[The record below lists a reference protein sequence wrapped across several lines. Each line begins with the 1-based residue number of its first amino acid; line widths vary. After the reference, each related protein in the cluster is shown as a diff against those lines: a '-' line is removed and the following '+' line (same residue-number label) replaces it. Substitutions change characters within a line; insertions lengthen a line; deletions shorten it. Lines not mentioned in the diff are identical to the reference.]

1 MKHKICLSLIFI
13 TLLISCKK
21 QENIPA
27 HELTISEFKTNLK
40 SEMIY
45 NEIVAKFGEPAKDV
59 GSGIHIYVYVL
70 NDSTEIW
77 IGYVNKIIYA
87 RHVDQNR
94 QIIQILI

>member
-1 MKHKICLSLIFI
+1 MKHKICLSLVFI
-13 TLLISCKK
+13 TLLLTCKK
-21 QENIPA
+21 QENIA
-27 HELTISEFKTNLK
+27 AQELSISDFKNNLK
-40 SEMIY
+40 SEMVY
-45 NEIVAKFGEPAKDV
+45 TDIVAKFGEPAKDV

-77 IGYVNKIIYA
+77 IGYVGKIIYA